1 MKFKVGDKVRLTRNA
16 IEESA
21 RKNWCVNYS
30 AVIGWEVIRT
40 DETQS
45 FISTDE
51 LGFPLLNQDLELVP
65 EEPEFEFGEEIEVR
79 DEIGAER
86 KRVIFLCKTTAND
99 THQYIIADISKKS
112 FDNGARFHNNAW
124 RFARKARPQLSRK
137 EIADKF
143 WVSEDFEL
151 IED

>member
-16 IEESA
+16 IEESV

-40 DETQS
+40 NETQS

-51 LGFPLLNQDLELVP
+51 QGYPLLNQDLELVP

-79 DEIGAER
+79 DQIGEKR
-86 KRVIFLCKTTAND
+86 KRVIFLCKTIAND
-99 THQYIIADISKKS
+99 THQYITADISKKS
-112 FDNGARFHNNAW
+112 FNNGALFCNTSW
-124 RFARKARPQLSRK
+124 RFARKAPPQLTRK
-137 EIADKF
+137 EVAEKF

-151 IED
+151 IEK

>member
-1 MKFKVGDKVRLTRNA
+1 MKFKVGDKVRVTREGLAKQAESSFVKSYEVSWWTIKKIAWDA
-16 IEESA
+16 IYCPNNEYRYEEEA
-21 RKNWCVNYS
+21 
-30 AVIGWEVIRT
+30 
-40 DETQS
+40 
-45 FISTDE
+45 
-51 LGFPLLNQDLELVP
+51 LELVP
-65 EEPEFEFGEEIEVR
+65 EEPEFKYWEEIEVR